1 MSPLS
6 SASDEDGRFPVGTVL
21 AGRYRVLGLL
31 GRGGMGEVY
40 KANDLILNQ
49 TVALKFL
56 VAARINEAALGRFR
70 NEVRIARQVSHPNVC
85 RVYDLGMVDGLHF
98 LSMEYLDG
106 EDLKSL
112 LRRIGRLP
120 QDKAMEF
127 TRKIC
132 AGLSAAHER
141 GVLHRDLKPA
151 NVMIDGRGHVRI
163 TDFGLA
169 GLEAE
174 IPLSDVRSGTP
185 EYMSP
190 EQKAGR
196 EVTTR
201 SDIYSLG
208 MVLYEMFTGQQRK
221 NTESTP
227 SDIVKD
233 LDPAIERV
241 ILRCLEEDPKRRPS
255 SALNV
260 AMGLPGADP
269 IAAALAAGETP
280 SPEMVA
286 ASSEKEGFSK
296 PTAMACFAA
305 VLILAVLAIGLIFKS
320 NLTGYA
326 PLTIPPEVLADR
338 AQGMLHQLG
347 YRETPKRSAW
357 GFECCETVDLHFLD
371 KYPIAVRWSV
381 LASHQPAL
389 MRFWYRQHRD
399 EFWADSLSTDL
410 FLTDV
415 IGYDAPANTEP
426 GMIRMYLD
434 PRARLVQLEVRPVAP
449 HRRPAP
455 AQPPDWNMLFAM
467 AGLDSARFK
476 PAAPRQ
482 VPPMTS
488 DAQAAWTGSFGEG
501 RLEQVRVEAAAW
513 DGQVVYFR
521 VLGDWLPQNT
531 SSFLAPSVWIQD
543 LVEAMLVLVLA
554 GSAFTAWNNLRR
566 GRGDRRGASI
576 LAGLVFFAELTAWAF
591 SAAHVASSW
600 ELHLIVKALSWA
612 AFLAGLT
619 WLLYL
624 SIEPYVRRHSPNAL
638 ISWSRLFTGRTRDA
652 LVASHVLAG
661 CVLAMAGW
669 ALVFGASALVMHFEG
684 PDPQSLPSAFPTFML
699 NGSGAF
705 VAWAMANTIGGAEE
719 GLGFMLLLVL
729 VRIVVRR
736 TWIAAIVA
744 AVLISIQFG
753 GTDNPHA
760 YYAFLL
766 ANTTIFACTGWLL
779 TRIGLLAAMAA
790 LVLDYY
796 WGNPPTQW
804 YVGRGLYPA
813 LLIVIPAAW
822 ALWVILSKSS
832 KHGESESFSQ

>member
-1 MSPLS
+1 MSPMASIS
-6 SASDEDGRFPVGTVL
+6 SASDEDGRFSVGTVL
-21 AGRYRVLGLL
+21 AGRYRVLGLI

-56 VAARINEAALGRFR
+56 VAARINESALARFR

-106 EDLKSL
+106 EDLASL

-185 EYMSP
+185 AYMSP
-190 EQKAGR
+190 EQKVGK

-208 MVLYEMFTGQQRK
+208 MVLYEMFTGQHRK

-260 AMGLPGADP
+260 AMGLPGSDP

-296 PTAMACFAA
+296 PAAIACFASI
-305 VLILAVLAIGLIFKS
+305 VLMAGLAIALIFKA
-320 NLTGYA
+320 NFFGYA
-326 PLTIPPEVLADR
+326 PLPIPPEVLADR
-338 AQGMLHQLG
+338 AQGMLHQFG
-347 YRETPKRSAW
+347 YTETPKSSAW
-357 GFECCETVDLHFLD
+357 GFDCCETSNLHFLD
-371 KYPIAVRWSV
+371 KYPIAARRSV

-426 GMIRMYLD
+426 GMIRIYLD
-434 PRARLVQLEVRPVAP
+434 ARARLVELEARPVAP
-449 HRRPAP
+449 GRRPAAP
-455 AQPPDWNMLFAM
+455 LAPDWNMLFAM
-467 AGLDSARFK
+467 AGLDSTRFM
-476 PAAPRQ
+476 PAAPSQ
-482 VPPMTS
+482 IPPMAS
-488 DAQAAWTGSFGEG
+488 DAQVAWTGSFGDG
-501 RLEQVRVEAAAW
+501 RPEQVRVEAAAW
-513 DGQVVYFR
+513 DGRIVYFR
-521 VLGDWLPQNT
+521 VLGDWLPQNQNT

-543 LVEAMLVLVLA
+543 LVEAILVLVLA

-576 LAGLVFFAELTAWAF
+576 LAGFVFFAKLTAWAF

-600 ELHLIVKALSWA
+600 ELHLIVKTLSWA

-624 SIEPYVRRHSPNAL
+624 SIEPYVRRHSPGSL
-638 ISWSRLFTGRTRDA
+638 ISWSRLFAGRTRDA

-661 CVLAMAGW
+661 CVLGMAGW
-669 ALVFGASALVMHFEG
+669 VLVFGASVLVMQFEG
-684 PDPQSLPSAFPTFML
+684 PDPQSLPGAFSSFIL

-705 VAWAMANTIGGAEE
+705 VAWAMANTINGTLT
-719 GLGFMLLLVL
+719 GLGFVLLLVL

-753 GTDNPHA
+753 GSSNPHA
-760 YYAFLL
+760 YLAFLI
-766 ANTTIFACTGWLL
+766 ANTIIFACAGWLL
-779 TRIGLLAAMAA
+779 TRAGLLAAMASFS
-790 LVLDYY
+790 LVYY
-796 WGNPPTQW
+796 WGVPPAQW
-804 YVGRGLYPA
+804 HVGRGLYPRC
-813 LLIVIPAAW
+813 
-822 ALWVILSKSS
+822 SS
-832 KHGESESFSQ
+832 LFPRRGLYA